1 MQSEPQ
7 CQLIVN
13 LNSWTNLQG
22 FTSQCAV
29 ATSIYKSLISGINKW
44 CIHRNMNRGQTS
56 CKRVNFRILQV
67 LFCILN
73 GNLQKVE
80 CMRAHFLCRRKFFIF
95 FSSHKLLIR
104 LSVLFH
110 VHICGSGSDKSGCR
124 WKNHENCMNNSRS
137 MHMVVNRSC
146 AILIEH
152 LFEAEENKKKHSML
166 VHECFCVLWRHVVR

>member
-29 ATSIYKSLISGINKW
+29 ATSIYNSLISGINKW
-44 CIHRNMNRGQTS
+44 CIHRNMKRGLTS

-80 CMRAHFLCRRKFFIF
+80 CMRAHFLCRRIFLYFFLPISCSSDCWFYSMCIF
-95 FSSHKLLIR
+95 VEVEVTKVVVGGKTTKTAWIIQDQCIWLLIAHAR
-104 LSVLFH
+104 YSSS
-110 VHICGSGSDKSGCR
+110 I
-124 WKNHENCMNNSRS
+124 
-137 MHMVVNRSC
+137 
-146 AILIEH
+146 
-152 LFEAEENKKKHSML
+152 LFEAEENKRKHSML